1 MKINLDFY
9 KEKQEELL
17 PIDEKIIKIIEE
29 NEKEEYEKIIKK
41 DLKLEIILAL
51 SEIRENILNWY
62 PIKENAT
69 ILEIEPNY
77 GEITGLLCKKALK
90 VVGIESNLE
99 KAKAIEKRYK
109 NQENLEIIV
118 GNIENVNV
126 EEKFDYITLIGTIEN
141 LNKIFKGTVEEY
153 IEILKKYLKEDGK
166 IILAVDNK
174 MRNEIFF

>member
-9 KEKQEELL
+9 TKKQEELL
-17 PIDEKIIKIIEE
+17 PIDEEIINIIEE
-29 NEKEEYEKIIKK
+29 NEKENYENIIKEEQNI
-41 DLKLEIILAL
+41 EIILAL

-62 PIKENAT
+62 QIKENAT

-77 GEITGLLCKKALK
+77 GEITGLLCQKACK
-90 VVGIESNLE
+90 VVGIENSLK

-118 GNIENVNV
+118 GTIEKINL

-141 LNKIFKGTVEEY
+141 LNKIFNGTTEEY
-153 IEILKKYLKEDGK
+153 IEILKKFLKEDGK
-166 IILAVDNK
+166 IILAIDNK
-174 MRNEIFF
+174 MRDEVFF